1 MMLFCNE
8 NTSIYS
14 WDGNRIDLAQEYRNN
29 LRGPFSSELQKVL
42 DRMRT
47 TPLRGR
53 YALRVVEPFKE
64 FALVRLSGDRM
75 IPPRDVEGVRYKS
88 ILDAEWDIF
97 QRRWQEITGIA
108 IIGS

>member
-1 MMLFCNE
+1 MSLYDQDS
-8 NTSIYS
+8 SIYS
-14 WDGNRIDLAQEYRNN
+14 WDGNRMDLAQEYRNN
-29 LRGPFSSELQKVL
+29 IRGPFSSELQKVL

-53 YALRVVEPFKE
+53 YALRVVEPFTE

-75 IPPRDVEGVRYKS
+75 IPPIDMEGIRYRS

-97 QRRWQEITGIA
+97 RRRWQEITDVA
-108 IIGS
+108 IDF